1 MKGNNMNTNL
11 TTAQIAINISFSGL
25 NGFDAVMG
33 TVIDVTNA
41 YYDDKSLSTTAV
53 DLAHA
58 LYRGESVLRG
68 EGRTAEA
75 DLVKYE
81 LNALYHSNVLT
92 VGDMMNAYEE
102 LTGNT
107 IR

>member
-1 MKGNNMNTNL
+1 MNANL

-25 NGFDAVMG
+25 NGFDAVIA

-41 YYDDKSLSTTAV
+41 YYDDKELSTTAT
-53 DLAHA
+53 DLARA
-58 LYRGESVLRG
+58 LYRGEAVLRG

-75 DLVKYE
+75 DVVKYE
-81 LNALYHSNVLT
+81 LNSLYESNVLT
-92 VGDMMNAYEE
+92 SGEMMNAYEE
-102 LTGNT
+102 LTGST